1 MLDIL
6 LLGATGNIIPSFGS
20 SCSRAHTCLREGYT
34 GRLIARY
41 LATHPQRTAFSFGLA
56 ARSDSKLKA
65 LVREYANLAD
75 VPIFVV
81 DVTNGD
87 DVDRVVQRARVIINA
102 VGPYWR
108 WGTPVVRACVR
119 HGRHYVDL
127 TGEAAW
133 ARDIIIE
140 QVPCRLRPRS
150 TTVPNMSTCAGS
162 IMLPAAR
169 VR

>member
-6 LLGATGNIIPSFGS
+6 LLGATGNIIPLFVWSFS
-20 SCSRAHTCLREGYT
+20 FTHVHQGYT

-41 LATHPQRTAFSFGLA
+41 LATHAQRTAFSFGLA
-56 ARSDSKLKA
+56 ARSDSKLKG
-65 LVREYANLAD
+65 LLRENADLKD
-75 VPIFVV
+75 VPTFVV
-81 DVTNGD
+81 DVTNAD
-87 DVDRVVQRARVIINA
+87 DVDKAVQRARVIINA

-127 TGEAAW
+127 TGEAPW
-133 ARDIIIE
+133 VRDIIIE
-140 QVPCRLRPRS
+140 RVPRPRRLPQYLTM
-150 TTVPNMSTCAGS
+150 TTYAGS
-162 IMLPAAR
+162 TMPLAAL

>member
-6 LLGATGNIIPSFGS
+6 LLGATGNTIPL
-20 SCSRAHTCLREGYT
+20 CLVLALTHVHQGYT

-41 LATHPQRTAFSFGLA
+41 LATHPQRTGFSFGLA

-65 LVREYANLAD
+65 LVREYGDLAE
-75 VPIFVV
+75 VPTFVV

-87 DVDRVVQRARVIINA
+87 DVDKAVQRARVIINA

-108 WGTPVVRACVR
+108 WGTPVVTACVR

-127 TGEAAW
+127 TGEAPW
-133 ARDIIIE
+133 VRDIILG
-140 QVPCRLRPRS
+140 QVPCSLCPPQYL
-150 TTVPNMSTCAGS
+150 T
-162 IMLPAAR
+162 
-169 VR
+169 

>member
-6 LLGATGNIIPSFGS
+6 LLGAT
-20 SCSRAHTCLREGYT
+20 GYT

-65 LVREYANLAD
+65 LLHEYGDLAQ
-75 VPIFVV
+75 VPTFVV
-81 DVTNGD
+81 DVANAN
-87 DVDRVVQRARVIINA
+87 DVDGLVQRARVIINA

-127 TGEAAW
+127 TG
-133 ARDIIIE
+133 
-140 QVPCRLRPRS
+140 S
-150 TTVPNMSTCAGS
+150 TIP
-162 IMLPAAR
+162 PAAR
-169 VR
+169 DR